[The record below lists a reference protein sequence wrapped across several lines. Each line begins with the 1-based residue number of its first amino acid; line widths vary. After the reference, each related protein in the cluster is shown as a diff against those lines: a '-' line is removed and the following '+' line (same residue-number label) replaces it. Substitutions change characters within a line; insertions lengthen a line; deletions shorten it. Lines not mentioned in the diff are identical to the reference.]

1 MSRSARKRV
10 SGPVAFTALVVISV
24 GLVACQLLA
33 GATDEQG
40 STPPPEQGA
49 GAVDLCQHAF
59 PPEPPAVADGPDLAP
74 VWFAVSTL
82 EGLPRPDGRP
92 YGLDLDRTCTGFP
105 VLDAGGS
112 CAPNVPDEPGG
123 IDNASAR
130 FFAGLPGALGRRVF
144 DGAETALRLGQR
156 GLFVQVSRYDGNA
169 DDPDV
174 DVRIS
179 PAGPVLGN
187 QCDGGV
193 QGDGGPRLEGCDTWA
208 VGLSPD
214 SGPPPAPDSGP
225 PALTATPLAG
235 YVKAGVLVAGAN
247 APVDLSLTVA
257 GFPLELSGVVLVASL
272 KEKVGPAGPFRA
284 MDGVLTGRLLPSAAF
299 TGLSRLDPSLCS
311 AAVLESYKKSVCDY
325 RDIPAS
331 PKDDLSP
338 QKPCGA
344 ISVGVRLEGVQA
356 RPGQGIVLPAA
367 ASCDAGVLPT
377 CE

>member
-1 MSRSARKRV
+1 MSRVVRDLVRGRGTFAILLAASA
-10 SGPVAFTALVVISV
+10 

-33 GATDEQG
+33 GASDEQG
-40 STPPPEQGA
+40 STPPAEQGS
-49 GAVDLCQHAF
+49 AVDLCQHAF
-59 PPEPPAVADGPDLAP
+59 PPGAPTVDDGPDLPP
-74 VWFAVSTL
+74 VWFAVSGL
-82 EGLPRPDGRP
+82 EGLPRADGRP

-105 VLDAGGS
+105 LLDAGGS
-112 CAPNVPDEPGG
+112 CAPAVPDEPGG

-144 DGAETALRLGQR
+144 DSAEAALRLGQR
-156 GLFVQVSRYDGNA
+156 GLFVQVSRYDGLAN
-169 DDPDV
+169 DPDV
-174 DVRIS
+174 DVRVS

-208 VGLSPD
+208 VGLAPD
-214 SGPPPAPDSGP
+214 SGPPPMPDSGP
-225 PALTATPLAG
+225 PALTAAPLEG
-235 YVKAGVLVAGAN
+235 YVKDGVLVAGARSP
-247 APVDLSLTVA
+247 ADLALTVA

-311 AAVLESYKKSVCDY
+311 APVLESYKRSVCDY

-344 ISVGVRLEGVQA
+344 ISVGLRLEGVQA

-367 ASCDAGVLPT
+367 TPCDAGVLPT